1 MNSVS
6 FQGASSISTKISK
19 IGDKIANSPVA
30 SRMRNV
36 PLSSVLLLSGI
47 VLTGALAASYAHK
60 NNHVSSFTP
69 FHAQKDSVPVPDQP
83 VDKGTNLN
91 LLA

>member
-6 FQGASSISTKISK
+6 FQGANSISAKISK
-19 IGDKIANSPVA
+19 IGDRIANSPVA
-30 SRMRNV
+30 TRMRNV

-47 VLTGALAASYAHK
+47 VLTGALAASYAQK

-69 FHAQKDSVPVPDQP
+69 FHSQKDSTTVPAQS